1 MGSPHGIRSLSLQL
15 RRLLPPLPFSL
26 AGSRPA
32 GPRVLILLL
41 PFVLNDE
48 CNDMNDLKLAF
59 RQLGKSPGF
68 TLVAVLTLAL
78 GIGANTAIFSVV
90 EGVLLRPLPF
100 PNSERLVRIYET
112 LDENGARS
120 ATLNLSDRT
129 AARFRE
135 FGSDIF
141 EDVAG
146 GTGGASVVSAK
157 AGSPAQT
164 VPAALVTYNFFDV
177 LGLPPSQGRNFTRE
191 EGTDKAATAAII
203 SDDFWR
209 NTLNSRRDVLGSAI
223 VIDGTPR
230 TIIGVMPKAFRHPY
244 RASLWLPLALEPDN
258 PATINNHYLYGLA
271 RLRPGVTPLKAE
283 EAVKRMCARINRD
296 DPNPANVRAA
306 YIPPLRESFV
316 MDLRPKI
323 LVIVGAAVCALLIA
337 AANFAGL
344 LLARVIDREGEF
356 ALRAALGASRRR
368 LVRQQLIQALLLA
381 LAGTALG
388 LLIAFWIT
396 PMLFALSPEGAD
408 ATGSAMR
415 EFDYAARLDLPVFAF
430 AATVMTVVG
439 LGFGLLPAVRAA
451 RTDLRGAMSVTSR
464 GATLDRSAR
473 RLLGSFVVI
482 ELAIA
487 AALLTASVTATQY
500 FRKLI
505 EEPWGFET
513 KDRLAF
519 NVTVPD
525 RFFPTAPAKQSALE
539 ASLAQLQA
547 IPGVKSAT
555 VVSPSPMNAP
565 WTLMLFNAEGAP
577 APEPGGVYTAYSRLP
592 VPGYFQSVGQPIL
605 QGRDFNASDTADAP
619 LVCIVSQSIAKR
631 FWPNDS
637 AIGKRI
643 RWGRLDGTRPWFT
656 IVGVVGDMKAIA
668 DPRDGEVLGMIA
680 RPLPQILVHA
690 TTPLDDITF
699 VLHTDGRSVNEPTI
713 RAALARANANLAAY
727 NFLWLQ
733 DAAARSH
740 TTERFI
746 FVLVSSFG
754 LVGLVLA
761 AVGLYGLLALQVA
774 RREREFGI
782 RSALGATARQ
792 IIQLVAQ
799 QGAALLL
806 LGFTAG
812 GLATY
817 GVVRLVRNQWTDMP
831 APNLIACICAAIVL
845 GIAVMIACWLPA
857 RRAARV
863 DPVIALR
870 AE

>member
-1 MGSPHGIRSLSLQL
+1 MNDFKFALRQL
-15 RRLLPPLPFSL
+15 R
-26 AGSRPA
+26 
-32 GPRVLILLL
+32 
-41 PFVLNDE
+41 
-48 CNDMNDLKLAF
+48 
-59 RQLGKSPGF
+59 KSPGF

-90 EGVLLRPLPF
+90 EGAFLRPLPF
-100 PNSERLVRIYET
+100 PHGERLVRVYEA

-120 ATLNLSDRT
+120 ASLNLSDRT
-129 AARFRE
+129 VARFRE
-135 FGSDIF
+135 FGRDIF

-146 GTGGASVVSAK
+146 GTGGAAVV
-157 AGSPAQT
+157 GLTGGVPAQT
-164 VPAALVTYNFFDV
+164 LPAAQVTSNFFNV
-177 LGLPPSQGRNFTRE
+177 LGLSPAQGRNFTE
-191 EGTDKAATAAII
+191 KEGLDRAANVVII
-203 SDDFWR
+203 SDDLWR
-209 NTLNSRRDVLGSAI
+209 NTLNSRQDVLGSTI
-223 VIDGTPR
+223 VVDGTPR
-230 TIIGVMPKAFRHPY
+230 TVIGVMPKAFRHPY
-244 RASLWLPLALEPDN
+244 RANLWLPLALEPDN
-258 PATINNHYLYGLA
+258 PATINNHYLYGVA
-271 RLRPGVTPLKAE
+271 RLHPGVTPAKAE
-283 EAVKRMCARINRD
+283 EAVKRMCATINRD
-296 DPNPANVRAA
+296 DPNPANVRGAS
-306 YIPPLRESFV
+306 ILPLRESFV

-344 LLARVIDREGEF
+344 LLARVIEREGEF
-356 ALRAALGASRRR
+356 ALRAALGAGRRR
-368 LVRQQLIQALLLA
+368 LVSQQLIQALLLA

-396 PMLFALSPEGAD
+396 PTLFALSPEGAD

-430 AATVMTVVG
+430 AAGVMALVG
-439 LGFGLLPAVRAA
+439 LGFGLLPALRAA

-500 FRKLI
+500 FRKRV
-505 EEPWGFET
+505 EEPWGFDT

-525 RFFPTAPAKQSALE
+525 RFFSTAAAKENALE
-539 ASLAQLQA
+539 ASLGQLQA
-547 IPGVKSAT
+547 LPGVKSAT
-555 VVSPSPMNAP
+555 VVSPSPMDAS
-565 WTLMLFNAEGAP
+565 WTMMLFNAEGRP
-577 APEPGGVYTAYSRLP
+577 ASEPRGVYTAYSRVP
-592 VPGYFQSVGQPIL
+592 VPSYFQSMGQPLL
-605 QGRDFNASDTADAP
+605 QGRDFNTSDTADSP
-619 LVCIVSQSIAKR
+619 LVCIISQSIAKR

-637 AIGKRI
+637 PVGKRI

-656 IVGVVGDMKAIA
+656 IVGVVGDMKAVA
-668 DPRDGEVLGMIA
+668 DPRDGEVVGMIA
-680 RPLPQILVHA
+680 RPLAQMLVHA
-690 TTPLDDITF
+690 STPLDDITF
-699 VLHTDGRSVNEPTI
+699 VLHTDGRSVNEQAI
-713 RAALARANANLAAY
+713 RAVLGRVNANLAAY
-727 NFLWLQ
+727 NFVSLQ
-733 DAAARSH
+733 DAAARAR

-754 LVGLVLA
+754 LVGLVLS

-792 IIQLVAQ
+792 LVQLVAQ

-812 GLATY
+812 ALATY
-817 GVVRLVRNQWTDMP
+817 GVVRLVKNQWAEMP
-831 APNLIACICAAIVL
+831 APNPIACICAAVVL
-845 GIAVMIACWLPA
+845 CIAVMVACWLPA

-870 AE
+870 TE

>member
-1 MGSPHGIRSLSLQL
+1 MNDIKFALRQL
-15 RRLLPPLPFSL
+15 R
-26 AGSRPA
+26 
-32 GPRVLILLL
+32 
-41 PFVLNDE
+41 
-48 CNDMNDLKLAF
+48 
-59 RQLGKSPGF
+59 KSPGF

-100 PNSERLVRIYET
+100 PNANRLVRIYEA

-120 ATLNLSDRT
+120 GTLNLSDRT
-129 AARFRE
+129 VARFRE
-135 FGSDIF
+135 FGRDIF

-146 GTGGASVVSAK
+146 GTGDASVISVNAS
-157 AGSPAQT
+157 SLAQT
-164 VPAALVTYNFFDV
+164 IPAARVTYNFFDV
-177 LGLPPSQGRNFTRE
+177 LGLAPSQGRNFTAQ
-191 EGTDKAATAAII
+191 EGSDKAANVVII

-209 NTLNSRRDVLGSAI
+209 NTLNARRDVLGSRI
-223 VIDGTPR
+223 MVDGTPR
-230 TIIGVMPKAFRHPY
+230 TIIGVMPKSFRHPY
-244 RASLWLPLALEPDN
+244 RANLWLPLALEPDT
-258 PATINNHYLYGLA
+258 PAMINNHYLYGLA
-271 RLRPGVTPLKAE
+271 RLRPGVTPVKAE
-283 EAVKRMCARINRD
+283 DAVRRMCAAINRD

-337 AANFAGL
+337 AVNFAGL
-344 LLARVIDREGEF
+344 LLARVIEREGEF
-356 ALRAALGASRRR
+356 ALRAALGANRRR
-368 LVRQQLIQALLLA
+368 LVRQQLIHALLLA
-381 LAGTALG
+381 LVGTALG
-388 LLIAFWIT
+388 LFIAFWIT

-415 EFDYAARLDLPVFAF
+415 EFDYAARLDLPVFGF
-430 AATVMTVVG
+430 AAGAMTLVG
-439 LGFGLLPAVRAA
+439 LGFGLLPALRAA
-451 RTDLRGAMSVTSR
+451 RTDLRGAMSITSR

-505 EEPWGFET
+505 DEPWGFET

-525 RFFPTAPAKQSALE
+525 RFFPSPAAKQKALE
-539 ASLAQLQA
+539 ASLAQLQTV
-547 IPGVKSAT
+547 PGVRSAT
-555 VVSPSPMNAP
+555 VVSPSPMDAP
-565 WTLMLFNAEGAP
+565 WTLMLFNAEGTP
-577 APEPGGVYTAYSRLP
+577 APEPRGVYSAYSRVP
-592 VPGYFQSVGQPIL
+592 VPGYFKSVGQPTL
-605 QGRDFNASDTADAP
+605 QGRDFNASDTAEAP

-637 AIGKRI
+637 PIGKRV

-680 RPLPQILVHA
+680 RPLAQMLVHL
-690 TTPLDDITF
+690 TTPLEDITF

-713 RAALARANANLAAY
+713 RAALARANGNLAAY
-727 NFLWLQ
+727 NFVSLQ
-733 DAAARSH
+733 DAAARSR

-754 LVGLVLA
+754 LVGLVLS

-792 IIQLVAQ
+792 IIQLVAH
-799 QGAALLL
+799 QGAVLLS

-812 GLATY
+812 ALATY
-817 GVVRLVRNQWTDMP
+817 GIVHLVRKQWTEMP
-831 APNLIACICAAIVL
+831 GPNLIACICAAIVL
-845 GIAVMIACWLPA
+845 GIAVMVACWLPA

-870 AE
+870 SE

>member
-1 MGSPHGIRSLSLQL
+1 
-15 RRLLPPLPFSL
+15 
-26 AGSRPA
+26 
-32 GPRVLILLL
+32 
-41 PFVLNDE
+41 
-48 CNDMNDLKLAF
+48 MNDLRLAL
-59 RQLGKSPGF
+59 RQLRKSPGF

-90 EGVLLRPLPF
+90 EGVLMRPLPF
-100 PNSERLVRIYET
+100 PHAERLVRIYEA

-120 ATLNLSDRT
+120 GTLNLSDRT
-129 AARFRE
+129 VARFEE
-135 FGSDIF
+135 FGRDIF

-164 VPAALVTYNFFDV
+164 VPAASITYNFFDV
-177 LGLPPSQGRNFTRE
+177 LGLPLSQGRNFTTE
-191 EGTDKAATAAII
+191 EGTDKAANVVII

-209 NTLNSRRDVLGSAI
+209 NTLNSRRDV
-223 VIDGTPR
+223 
-230 TIIGVMPKAFRHPY
+230 
-244 RASLWLPLALEPDN
+244 
-258 PATINNHYLYGLA
+258 
-271 RLRPGVTPLKAE
+271 
-283 EAVKRMCARINRD
+283 
-296 DPNPANVRAA
+296 PNPADVRAA

-323 LVIVGAAVCALLIA
+323 LVVVGAAICTLLIA

-344 LLARVIDREGEF
+344 LLARVIEREGEF

-396 PMLFALSPEGAD
+396 PTLFALSPEGAD

-415 EFDYAARLDLPVFAF
+415 EFDYAARLDVPVFAF
-430 AATVMTVVG
+430 AAGVMTLVG

-513 KDRLAF
+513 KDHLAF

-525 RFFPTAPAKQSALE
+525 RFFPTAAAKQNALE
-539 ASLAQLQA
+539 ASLAQLQTM
-547 IPGVKSAT
+547 PGVKSAT
-555 VVSPSPMNAP
+555 VVSPSPMDAS

-577 APEPGGVYTAYSRLP
+577 APEPRGVYTAYSRVP
-592 VPGYFQSVGQPIL
+592 VPGYFRSVGQPIL

-637 AIGKRI
+637 PIGKRI
-643 RWGRLDGTRPWFT
+643 RWGRLDETRPWFT

-668 DPRDGEVLGMIA
+668 DPRDGEVVGMIA
-680 RPLPQILVHA
+680 RPLAQMLVHA
-690 TTPLDDITF
+690 TTPLEDITF
-699 VLHTDGRSVNEPTI
+699 VPHTDGRAVTEPAI
-713 RAALARANANLAAY
+713 RAALAHANANLAAY
-727 NFLWLQ
+727 NFFSLQ
-733 DAAARSH
+733 DAAARSR

-754 LVGLVLA
+754 LVGLVLS

-792 IIQLVAQ
+792 IIELVAR
-799 QGAALLL
+799 QGAALLF
-806 LGFTAG
+806 LGFIAG
-812 GLATY
+812 ALATY
-817 GVVRLVRNQWTDMP
+817 GVVRLVRNQWADMP
-831 APNLIACICAAIVL
+831 APNLIACISAAIVL

-857 RRAARV
+857 RRASRV

>member
-1 MGSPHGIRSLSLQL
+1 
-15 RRLLPPLPFSL
+15 
-26 AGSRPA
+26 
-32 GPRVLILLL
+32 
-41 PFVLNDE
+41 
-48 CNDMNDLKLAF
+48 MNDLKLAF
-59 RQLGKSPGF
+59 RQFGNSPGF
-68 TLVAVLTLAL
+68 TLIAVLTLAL
-78 GIGANTAIFSVV
+78 GIGANIAIFSVV
-90 EGVLLRPLPF
+90 EGVLMRPLPF
-100 PNSERLVRIYET
+100 PHAERLVRIYEA

-120 ATLNLSDRT
+120 GTLNLSDRT
-129 AARFRE
+129 TARFKE
-135 FGSDIF
+135 FGRDIF

-146 GTGGASVVSAK
+146 GTGDASVVSVN
-157 AGSPAQT
+157 AGSTAQT
-164 VPAALVTYNFFDV
+164 VPAARVTYNFFDV

-191 EGTDKAATAAII
+191 EGSDKAANVVI

-209 NTLNSRRDVLGSAI
+209 STLNSRRDVLGNTI

-244 RASLWLPLALEPDN
+244 RASLWLPMALEPDN
-258 PATINNHYLYGLA
+258 PTTINNHYLYGVA
-271 RLRPGVTPLKAE
+271 RLRPGVTPVKAE
-283 EAVKRMCARINRD
+283 EAVKRMCATINRD

-344 LLARVIDREGEF
+344 LLARVIEREGEF
-356 ALRAALGASRRR
+356 ALRAALGASRPR
-368 LVRQQLIQALLLA
+368 LVRQQLTQALLLS
-381 LAGTALG
+381 LVGTALG
-388 LLIAFWIT
+388 LLIALWIT
-396 PMLFALSPEGAD
+396 PTLFALSPEGAD

-430 AATVMTVVG
+430 AAGAMTLVG

-513 KDRLAF
+513 KHRLVF

-525 RFFPTAPAKQSALE
+525 RFFPTATAKQNALE
-539 ASLAQLQA
+539 TSLAQLQTM
-547 IPGVKSAT
+547 PGVKSAT
-555 VVSPSPMNAP
+555 VVSPSPMDAS

-577 APEPGGVYTAYSRLP
+577 APEPRGVYTAYSRVP
-592 VPGYFQSVGQPIL
+592 VPGYFHSMGQPLL
-605 QGRDFNASDTADAP
+605 QGRDFNSGDTGDAP
-619 LVCIVSQSIAKR
+619 LVCIVSKSIAKR
-631 FWPNDS
+631 FWPNES
-637 AIGKRI
+637 PIGKRI
-643 RWGRLDGTRPWFT
+643 RWGRLDGTRRWFT

-680 RPLPQILVHA
+680 RPLAQMLVHA
-690 TTPLDDITF
+690 TTLLDDITF
-699 VLHTDGRSVNEPTI
+699 VLHTDGRSVNEASI
-713 RAALARANANLAAY
+713 RAALARTNVNLAAY
-727 NFLWLQ
+727 NFVSLE
-733 DAAARSH
+733 DAAARSR

-754 LVGLVLA
+754 LIGLVLA

-792 IIQLVAQ
+792 IIQLVAR
-799 QGAALLL
+799 QGAMLLS

-812 GLATY
+812 ALATY
-817 GVVRLVRNQWTDMP
+817 GVVRLVKNQWAEMP

-870 AE
+870 SE

>member
-1 MGSPHGIRSLSLQL
+1 
-15 RRLLPPLPFSL
+15 
-26 AGSRPA
+26 
-32 GPRVLILLL
+32 
-41 PFVLNDE
+41 
-48 CNDMNDLKLAF
+48 MNDFKFAF
-59 RQLGKSPGF
+59 RQFRKSPGF

-100 PNSERLVRIYET
+100 PNAERLVRIYEA
-112 LDENGARS
+112 LDDNGARS
-120 ATLNLSDRT
+120 GTLNLSDRT
-129 AARFRE
+129 TARFRE
-135 FGSDIF
+135 FGRDIF

-146 GTGGASVVSAK
+146 GTGGASVVSLK
-157 AGSPAQT
+157 DGTPAQT
-164 VPAALVTYNFFDV
+164 VPAATVTYNFFDV
-177 LGLPPSQGRNFTRE
+177 LGLPPSQGRNFTKE
-191 EGTDKAATAAII
+191 EGADKAATVAII

-209 NTLNSRRDVLGSAI
+209 NTLNSRRDVLGSTM
-223 VIDGTPR
+223 VIDGIPR
-230 TIIGVMPKAFRHPY
+230 TIVGVMPKSFRHPY
-244 RASLWLPLALEPDN
+244 RASLWLPLALDPDN
-258 PATINNHYLYGLA
+258 PTTINNHYLYGVG
-271 RLRPGVTPLKAE
+271 RLRPGVTPAKAE
-283 EAVKRMCARINRD
+283 DAVKRMCATINRD

-323 LVIVGAAVCALLIA
+323 LVIVGAAACALLIA

-344 LLARVIDREGEF
+344 LLSRVIEREGEF

-368 LVRQQLIQALLLA
+368 LVRQQLVQALLLA
-381 LAGTALG
+381 LGGTALG

-396 PMLFALSPEGAD
+396 PMLFALSPEAAD

-415 EFDYAARLDLPVFAF
+415 EFDYTARLDLPVFAF
-430 AATVMTVVG
+430 AACAMTLVG
-439 LGFGLLPAVRAA
+439 LVFGLLPAVRAA
-451 RTDLRGAMSVTSR
+451 RTDLRGAMSVASR

-487 AALLTASVTATQY
+487 AALLTASVTAIQY

-505 EEPWGFET
+505 DEPWGFET

-525 RFFPTAPAKQSALE
+525 RFFPTPATKQSALE
-539 ASLAQLQA
+539 ASLAQLQTL
-547 IPGVKSAT
+547 PGVKSAT
-555 VVSPSPMNAP
+555 VVSPSPMDAP
-565 WTLMLFNAEGAP
+565 WTLMPFNAEGAS
-577 APEPGGVYTAYSRLP
+577 APEPRGVYMAYSRLP

-605 QGRDFNASDTADAP
+605 QGRDFSASDTADAP
-619 LVCIVSQSIAKR
+619 LICIVSQSIAKR

-668 DPRDGEVLGMIA
+668 DPRDGEVVGMIA
-680 RPLPQILVHA
+680 RPLAQMLVHA
-690 TTPLDDITF
+690 TAAIEDITF
-699 VLHTDGRSVNEPTI
+699 VLHTDGRSVNEAAI
-713 RAALARANANLAAY
+713 RAALARANPNLAAY
-727 NFLWLQ
+727 NFLSLQ
-733 DAAARSH
+733 EAAARSR
-740 TTERFI
+740 TAERFI

-754 LVGLVLA
+754 LVGLLLA

-792 IIQLVAQ
+792 IIQLVAR
-799 QGAALLL
+799 QGAVLLL
-806 LGFTAG
+806 LGFSAG
-812 GLATY
+812 ALATY
-817 GVVRLVRNQWTDMP
+817 GIVGLVRNQWAEMP

-857 RRAARV
+857 RRASRV

>member
-1 MGSPHGIRSLSLQL
+1 MISDVKYAL
-15 RRLLPPLPFSL
+15 RTL
-26 AGSRPA
+26 A
-32 GPRVLILLL
+32 
-41 PFVLNDE
+41 
-48 CNDMNDLKLAF
+48 
-59 RQLGKSPGF
+59 KSPGF

-90 EGVLLRPLPF
+90 EGALLRPLPF
-100 PNSERLVRIYET
+100 PNAERLVRIYEA
-112 LDENGARS
+112 LDDNGARS
-120 ATLNLSDRT
+120 GTLNLSDRT

-135 FGSDIF
+135 FGRDIF

-146 GTGGASVVSAK
+146 GTGGASVVSEK
-157 AGSPAQT
+157 AGLPAQT
-164 VPAALVTYNFFDV
+164 VPAASVTYNFFNV
-177 LGLPPSQGRNFTRE
+177 LGLPPSQGRDFTAK
-191 EGTDKAATAAII
+191 EGTDRAANVVII
-203 SDDFWR
+203 SDDFWH
-209 NTLNSRRDVLGSAI
+209 NTLNSRRDVLGSTI
-223 VIDGTPR
+223 MVDGTPR
-230 TIIGVMPKAFRHPY
+230 MIIGVMPKAFRHPY
-244 RASLWLPLALEPDN
+244 RASLWLQLVLEPDN
-258 PATINNHYLYGLA
+258 PAAINNHYLYGVA
-271 RLRPGVTPLKAE
+271 RLRPGVTAAKAE
-283 EAVKRMCARINRD
+283 EAVKRMCATINRD
-296 DPNPANVRAA
+296 DPNPANARAA

-323 LVIVGAAVCALLIA
+323 FVIVGAAVCALLIA

-344 LLARVIDREGEF
+344 LLARVIEREGEF

-396 PMLFALSPEGAD
+396 PTLFALSPEGAD

-430 AATVMTVVG
+430 AGGVMALVG
-439 LGFGLLPAVRAA
+439 LFFGLLPAVRAA

-519 NVTVPD
+519 SVTVPD
-525 RFFPTAPAKQSALE
+525 QFFPTAAAKQHALE
-539 ASLAQLQA
+539 TSLAQLQQV
-547 IPGVKSAT
+547 PGVKSAT
-555 VVSPSPMNAP
+555 VVSPSPMDAS
-565 WTLMLFNAEGAP
+565 WTMMLFNAEGAL
-577 APEPGGVYTAYSRLP
+577 APEPRGVYTAYSRVP
-592 VPGYFQSVGQPIL
+592 VPGYFQSIGQPIL
-605 QGRDFNASDTADAP
+605 RGRDFNLSDTADAP

-637 AIGKRI
+637 PIGKRI
-643 RWGRLDGTRPWFT
+643 RWGRLDETRPWFT

-680 RPLPQILVHA
+680 RPMAQMLVHA
-690 TTPLDDITF
+690 TTSLDDITF
-699 VLHTDGRSVNEPTI
+699 VLHTDGRSVNESTM

-727 NFLWLQ
+727 NFLSLQ
-733 DAAARSH
+733 DAAARSL

-799 QGAALLL
+799 QGATLLL

-812 GLATY
+812 ALATY
-817 GVVRLVRNQWTDMP
+817 GVVRLVKNQWADMP

-857 RRAARV
+857 RRASRV

>member
-1 MGSPHGIRSLSLQL
+1 MLAEIRFALRQL
-15 RRLLPPLPFSL
+15 R
-26 AGSRPA
+26 
-32 GPRVLILLL
+32 
-41 PFVLNDE
+41 
-48 CNDMNDLKLAF
+48 
-59 RQLGKSPGF
+59 KSPGF
-68 TLVAVLTLAL
+68 TLVAALTLAV

-90 EGVLLRPLPF
+90 EGALLRPLPF
-100 PNSERLVRIYET
+100 PHAERLVRIYEA

-120 ATLNLSDRT
+120 GSLNLTDRT
-129 AARFRE
+129 VARFRE
-135 FGSDIF
+135 FGHDIF
-141 EDVAG
+141 EGVAG
-146 GTGGASVVSAK
+146 GTGSAAVVAING
-157 AGSPAQT
+157 GSPAQI
-164 VPAALVTYNFFDV
+164 VPAARITSNFFDV
-177 LGLPPSQGRNFTRE
+177 LGLRPVQGRNFTAE
-191 EGTDKAATAAII
+191 EGLDKAANVAIV

-209 NTLNSRRDVLGSAI
+209 STLNSRQDVLGSTVA
-223 VIDGTPR
+223 IDGTPR

-244 RASLWLPLALEPDN
+244 RANLWLPLALEPDN
-258 PATINNHYLYGLA
+258 AATINNHYLYGVA
-271 RLRPGVTPLKAE
+271 RLRAGVTPAKAE
-283 EAVKRMCARINRD
+283 EAVKRICATINRD

-306 YIPPLRESFV
+306 YIAPLRESFV

-323 LVIVGAAVCALLIA
+323 LLIVGAAVCTLLIA
-337 AANFAGL
+337 ATNFAGL
-344 LLARVIDREGEF
+344 LLGRVIEREGEF

-368 LVRQQLIQALLLA
+368 LIAQQLIQALLLA
-381 LAGTALG
+381 FIGTALG

-396 PMLFALSPEGAD
+396 PTLFALSPEGAD

-430 AATVMTVVG
+430 AAGAMALVG
-439 LGFGLLPAVRAA
+439 LGFGFLPAACA
-451 RTDLRGAMSVTSR
+451 SRTDLRGAMSVTSR
-464 GATLDRSAR
+464 GATLDRNAR

-500 FRKLI
+500 FRNLI

-525 RFFPTAPAKQSALE
+525 RFFPTAASKKSALE
-539 ASLAQLQA
+539 ASLAQLRNL
-547 IPGVKSAT
+547 PRVKSAT
-555 VVSPSPMNAP
+555 VVSPSLMDAS
-565 WTLMLFNAEGAP
+565 WTLMLFSGEGVP
-577 APEPGGVYTAYSRLP
+577 APEPRGVYTAYSRVP
-592 VPGYFQSVGQPIL
+592 VPGYFQNMGQPIL

-619 LVCIVSQSIAKR
+619 LVCIISQSVAKR

-637 AIGKRI
+637 PVGKRI

-668 DPRDGEVLGMIA
+668 DPRDGEVLGTIA
-680 RPLPQILVHA
+680 RPLAQMLVHA
-690 TTPLDDITF
+690 TTQLDDITF
-699 VLHTDGRSVNEPTI
+699 VLHTDGRSVNEATI
-713 RAALARANANLAAY
+713 RAALARSNPNLAAY
-727 NFLWLQ
+727 NFLWLE
-733 DAAARSH
+733 DAAARSR

-792 IIQLVAQ
+792 IIHLVAR
-799 QGAALLL
+799 QGATLLS
-806 LGFTAG
+806 LGFCAG
-812 GLATY
+812 ALATY
-817 GVVRLVRNQWTDMP
+817 GVVHLVRNQWADMP
-831 APNLIACICAAIVL
+831 GPNLIACICAAIVL
-845 GIAVMIACWLPA
+845 GLAVMIACWLPA